1 MKRSVLILAL
11 VLASPLCFAQEAPN
25 PFTSQNTRPRTGVFT
40 TITSGTSAFIFSVMA
55 PVQKMLNE
63 SLASMTRALKGS
75 RSLGGLLLVA
85 ALALAYGIFHA
96 AGPGHGKTIVSSFL
110 LANEGKIRE
119 SFIIGYLVAAV
130 HALSALTVVLVLYY
144 VIRGIFATGVEQ
156 ANYWIQLVTF
166 AVITVIGAV
175 MLVRRAAG
183 KGHHHHGAATHHHG
197 AHVDGIEAHEHG
209 AEAHEHGAGDQP
221 HGLSL
226 RNLLGIALPA
236 GVIPC
241 PGAVAVVLFAL
252 SLHMLAV
259 SILAVSSISV
269 GMGTTISATG
279 AVVILVKRGALRA
292 VAGAHEKRDA
302 RFRRVIEIA
311 GAAILFL
318 FGLVFFLA
326 QL

>member
-1 MKRSVLILAL
+1 MKRSVLVLAL

-25 PFTSQNTRPRTGVFT
+25 PFTAHNTRPPTGVFT
-40 TITSGTSAFIFSVMA
+40 TITSGASAFIFSVMA

-75 RSLGGLLLVA
+75 RSFGGLLLVA

-110 LANEGKIRE
+110 LANEGTIRQ

-144 VIRGIFATGVEQ
+144 LIHGIFATGVEQ
-156 ANYWIQLVTF
+156 ANHWIQFVTF
-166 AVITVIGAV
+166 AVIMVIGAV
-175 MLVRRAAG
+175 MLVRRAMG
-183 KGHHHHGAATHHHG
+183 KDHHHHHHEPS
-197 AHVDGIEAHEHG
+197 VEAHQRG
-209 AEAHEHGAGDQP
+209 DAEPP

-226 RNLLGIALPA
+226 RNLFGIALPA
-236 GVIPC
+236 GIIPC

-252 SLHMLAV
+252 SLNMLAV

-279 AVVILVKRGALRA
+279 VVVILVKRGAIRA
-292 VAGAHEKRDA
+292 VAGAHEERDPKI
-302 RFRRVIEIA
+302 RRVIEIA
-311 GAAILFL
+311 GATILFL

>member
-1 MKRSVLILAL
+1 MKRSVLVLVL
-11 VLASPLCFAQEAPN
+11 VLAASGCFAQEAPN
-25 PFTSQNTRPRTGVFT
+25 PFTARNTRPRTTVFT
-40 TITSGTSAFIFSVMA
+40 QVTSGVTAFLFSVMA
-55 PVQKMLNE
+55 PVQKMLND

-75 RSLGGLLLVA
+75 RSLGGLLLVV

-110 LANEGKIRE
+110 LANEGKIRQ

-130 HALSALTVVLVLYY
+130 HALSALTVVLILYY

-156 ANYWIQLVTF
+156 ANHYIQVITF
-166 AVITVIGAV
+166 AVITLIGGV
-175 MLVRRAAG
+175 MLVRRSLG
-183 KGHHHHGAATHHHG
+183 KGHSHGLETHAHG
-197 AHVDGIEAHEHG
+197 DHDHQAEPG
-209 AEAHEHGAGDQP
+209 AEGVRR
-221 HGLSL
+221 GLTM
-226 RNLLGIALPA
+226 RNLLGIAVPA

-279 AVVILVKRGALRA
+279 ALVILVKRGAIRA
-292 VAGAHEKRDA
+292 VAGAHDKERDSKI
-302 RFRRVIEIA
+302 RRIVEIL

-326 QL
+326 QI

>member
-1 MKRSVLILAL
+1 MKRPAFAIALLLA
-11 VLASPLCFAQEAPN
+11 ATACFAQEAPN
-25 PFTSQNTRPRTGVFT
+25 PFTSHAPAPRESFFSGITGGV
-40 TITSGTSAFIFSVMA
+40 SAFFFSVMA

-63 SLASMTRALKGS
+63 SLAAMTRALKGS
-75 RSLGGLLLVA
+75 HSAGGLLLVV
-85 ALALAYGIFHA
+85 ALALAYGLFHA

-110 LANEGKIRE
+110 LANEGKIGQ

-130 HALSALTVVLVLYY
+130 HALSALVVVLVLYY
-144 VIRGIFATGVEQ
+144 LIRGIFATGVEQ
-156 ANYWIQLVTF
+156 ANHYIQLVTF
-166 AVITVIGAV
+166 AAITGIGAV
-175 MLVRRAAG
+175 MLVRRAMG
-183 KGHHHHGAATHHHG
+183 KTHTHGHHRHDGHDHESHG
-197 AHVDGIEAHEHG
+197 HEHS
-209 AEAHEHGAGDQP
+209 EAMPNKG
-221 HGLSL
+221 SL
-226 RNLLGIALPA
+226 TLRTLLGIAVPA

-252 SLHMLAV
+252 SLHMLGV

-279 AVVILVKRGALRA
+279 ALVILAKRGAIRA
-292 VAGAHEKRDA
+292 VAGSHAERDSVV
-302 RFRRVIEIA
+302 RRVIEIL